1 MPKILSA
8 DDSTSIRQMVEFTLK
23 GAGYDIEQAEDG
35 KQAFEMAKSG
45 EYDLILSDVN
55 MPNMDGISLVTELR
69 KIEKYKYTPI
79 LLLTTESAKELKLKG
94 KEAGATGWIVKPFNP
109 SQLIE
114 TVKRV
119 LG

>member
-23 GAGYDIEQAEDG
+23 GAGYEIEQAEDG
-35 KQAFEMAKSG
+35 KKALEMAMSG
-45 EYDLILSDVN
+45 EYDLVLSDVN

-69 KIEKYKYTPI
+69 STDKYKYTPI
-79 LLLTTESAKELKLKG
+79 LLLTTESAKDMKIKG

-109 SQLIE
+109 AQLIE

-119 LG
+119 LS